1 MKRFYTALCTSL
13 ALVIA
18 SSVFLTAG
26 ATVKDDFW
34 TDAAMDGMTEVAL
47 GNLALQRAQSDS
59 VKQFAQQM
67 VTDHTAANT
76 ELTQL
81 AAGKNVTLPTALDA
95 KHQAMVDKLS
105 KLSGA
110 DFDREY
116 MKMMVNDH
124 EKAVKMFQDQ
134 SQKGTDA
141 DAKAFAAKTLP
152 TLQSHLQ
159 LARTVSATVSG
170 GKSGGNKTN
179 TNSGEMNMNSNMDMG
194 TNSNRSTNSN
204 KRSNSNSNRKSNSN
218 ANANSNSNSNRL

>member
-1 MKRFYTALCTSL
+1 
-13 ALVIA
+13 
-18 SSVFLTAG
+18 TAG

-134 SQKGTDA
+134 S
-141 DAKAFAAKTLP
+141 
-152 TLQSHLQ
+152 
-159 LARTVSATVSG
+159 
-170 GKSGGNKTN
+170 
-179 TNSGEMNMNSNMDMG
+179 
-194 TNSNRSTNSN
+194 
-204 KRSNSNSNRKSNSN
+204 
-218 ANANSNSNSNRL
+218 

>member
-1 MKRFYTALCTSL
+1 MKRFYTALCACL

-18 SSVFLTAG
+18 SSFILTTG

-34 TDAAMDGMTEVAL
+34 SEAAMDGMTEVAL
-47 GNLALQRAQSDS
+47 GNLALQRAQSES

-67 VTDHTAANT
+67 VTDHTAANN

-81 AAGKNVTLPTALDA
+81 ATGKKVTLPTAMDA

-116 MKMMVNDH
+116 MKMMVKDH

-152 TLQSHLQ
+152 TLQNHLQ
-159 LARTVSATVSG
+159 MARTVNSTVSG
-170 GKSGGNKTN
+170 GGNRN
-179 TNSGEMNMNSNMDMG
+179 TNSGEMN
-194 TNSNRSTNSN
+194 TNSN
-204 KRSNSNSNRKSNSN
+204 KKSNSKSNSRSNSNSNSNSMP
-218 ANANSNSNSNRL
+218 NSNRL

>member
-1 MKRFYTALCTSL
+1 
-13 ALVIA
+13 
-18 SSVFLTAG
+18 
-26 ATVKDDFW
+26 
-34 TDAAMDGMTEVAL
+34 
-47 GNLALQRAQSDS
+47 
-59 VKQFAQQM
+59 M

-81 AAGKNVTLPTALDA
+81 AAGKKVTLPTALDA

-105 KLSGA
+105 KLTGA

-141 DAKAFAAKTLP
+141 DAKSFAAKTLP

-159 LARTVSATVSG
+159 LARTVSATVGG

-179 TNSGEMNMNSNMDMG
+179 TNSGEMNMNSNMGMN

-204 KRSNSNSNRKSNSN
+204 KRSNSNSNSNRGSNSN
-218 ANANSNSNSNRL
+218 TNSNSNSNRL